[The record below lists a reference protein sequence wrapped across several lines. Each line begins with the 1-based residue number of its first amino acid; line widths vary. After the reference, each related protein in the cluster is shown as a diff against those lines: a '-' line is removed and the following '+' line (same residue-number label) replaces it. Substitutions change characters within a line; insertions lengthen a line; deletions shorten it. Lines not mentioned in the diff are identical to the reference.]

1 MSSEGQGQTEEISA
15 SDFVNQ
21 QKQLEDEARELM
33 PWEPKQ
39 CTYELGSIRQPV
51 FACRS
56 HNQIG
61 ICYSCSI
68 LCHTSCDIVELFTKR
83 HFTCDCG
90 TERDTKAADED
101 GIHCQLRK
109 NRSKDIS
116 SDSNEYR
123 QNFKGLF
130 CGCSTEYDPENPAVM
145 LQCVLGTECGEDWFH
160 DYCILGKPKEEADEL
175 RARKQPDAENDD
187 ELEVPLAG
195 MPDLETFDAFVCW
208 KCTSKYEQY
217 FKRLLSHPLSETVIA
232 KQLYRQCSE
241 VKETDDGKR
250 KHDEG
255 SEDYSLFLKKD
266 HESAFK
272 KILESSEADSKI
284 RIFLTDLAP
293 HLIKDEPVY
302 EPPEEKE
309 ETLSIEALTRQ
320 IIQNA
325 MDRHTA
331 VEGLT
336 AFHSLKDKLN
346 SFLAPFAEA
355 GQTVKEEDIVT
366 FFSKSKH

>member
-90 TERDTKAADED
+90 TERDTKPADED

-160 DYCILGKPKEEADEL
+160 DYCILGKTKEEADEL
-175 RARKQPDAENDD
+175 RARNKPDAENDD

-241 VKETDDGKR
+241 VKETADGKR

-255 SEDYSLFLKKD
+255 SEDYSFFLKKD